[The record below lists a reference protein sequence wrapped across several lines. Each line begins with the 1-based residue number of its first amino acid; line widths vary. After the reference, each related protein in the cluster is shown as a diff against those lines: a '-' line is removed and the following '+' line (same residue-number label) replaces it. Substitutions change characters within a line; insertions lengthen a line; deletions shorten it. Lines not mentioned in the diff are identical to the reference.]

1 MSNHTKPYDKDN
13 ILHCLFSLEKIV
25 KMPKI
30 CCVKNCSNSAKNN
43 ENVKFYLLPKD
54 KVRRK
59 LWLNE
64 IGRVYIDK
72 DILIPKSLHVY
83 VCSEYF
89 ITGKFIL
96 IDI

>member
-1 MSNHTKPYDKDN
+1 MARGITKSCW
-13 ILHCLFSLEKIV
+13 I
-25 KMPKI
+25 
-30 CCVKNCSNSAKNN
+30 KNCSNSTRNN

-59 LWLNE
+59 LWLNA

-72 DILIPKSLHVY
+72 DGNTDKKHIWSSKLLHVY
-83 VCSEYF
+83 VCSEHF